1 MAKFKDF
8 LLTEDIG
15 LGDLGPKMDRFYH
28 SDYLDA
34 KIGGALSSSPD
45 INTINKWSSSIDL
58 TMPSTERSGRI
69 MFIDEKKN
77 PIHVRLSDGSEAN
90 FTYDQWRR
98 IDGKPQIGKVMTM
111 VYQRRP
117 DDRNEN
123 ASKIE
128 KVIIRD

>member
-45 INTINKWSSSIDL
+45 INTINKLTNSIDL
-58 TMPSTERSGRI
+58 TMPSSEKTGRI
-69 MFIDEKKN
+69 SFIEFNKN
-77 PIHVRLSDGSEAN
+77 PIKVWISGGTELSIP
-90 FTYDQWRR
+90 YDKWRSLET
-98 IDGKPQIGKVMTM
+98 KPEVGKVMT
-111 VYQRRP
+111 VTFQRRA
-117 DDRNEN
+117 DDRSEN
-123 ASKIE
+123 ASRID